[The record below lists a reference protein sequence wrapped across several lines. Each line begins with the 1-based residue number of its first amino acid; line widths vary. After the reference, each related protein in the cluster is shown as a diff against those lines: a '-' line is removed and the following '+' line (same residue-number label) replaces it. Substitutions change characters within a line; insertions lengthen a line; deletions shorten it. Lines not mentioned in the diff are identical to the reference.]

1 MCCFIILP
9 EFLFL
14 SYKVAY
20 FSFRNL
26 LWSYTGIGNK
36 VKFVMSDEI
45 ELCELNTSLIH
56 HFTLEN
62 NFNGLKEIVTQRS
75 EDIDKRNEVSLQH
88 RLCFFWLFLDN
99 L

>member
-1 MCCFIILP
+1 
-9 EFLFL
+9 
-14 SYKVAY
+14 
-20 FSFRNL
+20 
-26 LWSYTGIGNK
+26 
-36 VKFVMSDEI
+36 MSDEI

-88 RLCFFWLFLDN
+88 RLCFF
-99 L
+99 